1 MGEPPKG
8 CLRGRVEEVF
18 RRGNAQAEVLKSKWG
33 LADSVVGD
41 SRQKKEHIQSTERER
56 GRSSIEMTA
65 IGLLAWT
72 TDSKKKMIYLQMC
85 MGQTEKSLEALL
97 AIKDVKIARMHPLH
111 IMC

>member
-41 SRQKKEHIQSTERER
+41 SRQKKEHKGYFQTLSSLVQSE
-56 GRSSIEMTA
+56 GYNSSF
-65 IGLLAWT
+65 
-72 TDSKKKMIYLQMC
+72 
-85 MGQTEKSLEALL
+85 
-97 AIKDVKIARMHPLH
+97 
-111 IMC
+111 